1 MSETIKLRKG
11 LDIRLKGRAAE
22 TVTRLKPSAEYSLVP
37 DDFVGVTPKV
47 AVKEGDHVRAG
58 DALFVNKRFPEVG
71 FASPVSGTVTA
82 VVRGDRRKVLRVTVK
97 ADAQQEYADF
107 GVKDPSKLDGAA
119 VVKALLEAGLFG
131 YIDQLPYAVST
142 TPDTMPK
149 AIFVSALRDKPLQ
162 GDFELELKGQEKDF
176 QAGITAL
183 SRIAR
188 VHLGVGAQQ
197 TSQALLGAGRSIP
210 RPCSSSVACS
220 TRAKSICAAW

>member
-1 MSETIKLRKG
+1 MVQKC
-11 LDIRLKGRAAE
+11 
-22 TVTRLKPSAEYSLVP
+22 

-176 QAGITAL
+176 QI
-183 SRIAR
+183 
-188 VHLGVGAQQ
+188 
-197 TSQALLGAGRSIP
+197 GR
-210 RPCSSSVACS
+210 A
-220 TRAKSICAAW
+220 

>member
-107 GVKDPSKLDGAA
+107 GVKDPRSSM
-119 VVKALLEAGLFG
+119 E
-131 YIDQLPYAVST
+131 LP
-142 TPDTMPK
+142 
-149 AIFVSALRDKPLQ
+149 
-162 GDFELELKGQEKDF
+162 
-176 QAGITAL
+176 L
-183 SRIAR
+183 S
-188 VHLGVGAQQ
+188 
-197 TSQALLGAGRSIP
+197 
-210 RPCSSSVACS
+210 RPCSRLVSSATS
-220 TRAKSICAAW
+220 TSFPMPSPPLPTRCRRPSLSPPSATSRCRATSSWS

>member
-97 ADAQQEYADF
+97 ADAQQEYAEF
-107 GVKDPSKLDGAA
+107 GVNG
-119 VVKALLEAGLFG
+119 LLEARWSCRCQGL
-131 YIDQLPYAVST
+131 A
-142 TPDTMPK
+142 
-149 AIFVSALRDKPLQ
+149 
-162 GDFELELKGQEKDF
+162 
-176 QAGITAL
+176 
-183 SRIAR
+183 
-188 VHLGVGAQQ
+188 
-197 TSQALLGAGRSIP
+197 
-210 RPCSSSVACS
+210 
-220 TRAKSICAAW
+220 